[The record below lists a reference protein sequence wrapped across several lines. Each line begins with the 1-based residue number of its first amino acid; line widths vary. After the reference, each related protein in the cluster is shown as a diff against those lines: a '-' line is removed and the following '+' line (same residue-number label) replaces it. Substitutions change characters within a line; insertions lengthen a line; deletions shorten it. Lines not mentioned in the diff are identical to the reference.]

1 MTMSLQ
7 RQLAF
12 WVVALAAFV
21 LVLLVL
27 RDILLPFVAG
37 LALAYFLDPVA
48 DRLEKLG
55 ASRLVATA
63 VILATFVLVF
73 VLCMLVIVP
82 ALSHQVSRLAANFP
96 SYVETLTRFI
106 DEVSPAWLK
115 GLMAQGDQGVGGSVS
130 ELAAKGAAWTGTLLK
145 TLWSGGMALVSVAS
159 LIIVTPVVAFY
170 MLYDWDRMVKMVDS
184 WLPRDHAPAIRQ
196 IAHDIDAAMA
206 GFIRGQGTV
215 CILLGIFYAVGLTLA
230 GLNFALLIG
239 LASGLLSFIPFV
251 GAILGLV
258 ASVGVAL
265 VQFWPDWVM
274 VVVVAAIFGFGQF
287 LEGNFLSPRLVG
299 DSVGL
304 HPVWLMFSLFA
315 FGYLFGFV
323 GMLVAVPLAAAIG
336 VVTRFLLQR
345 YLRSPLYLG
354 TGGGKDHGSQD

>member
-1 MTMSLQ
+1 
-7 RQLAF
+7 
-12 WVVALAAFV
+12 
-21 LVLLVL
+21 
-27 RDILLPFVAG
+27 
-37 LALAYFLDPVA
+37 
-48 DRLEKLG
+48 
-55 ASRLVATA
+55 
-63 VILATFVLVF
+63 
-73 VLCMLVIVP
+73 
-82 ALSHQVSRLAANFP
+82 
-96 SYVETLTRFI
+96 
-106 DEVSPAWLK
+106 
-115 GLMAQGDQGVGGSVS
+115 
-130 ELAAKGAAWTGTLLK
+130 
-145 TLWSGGMALVSVAS
+145 MALVSVAS
-159 LIIVTPVVAFY
+159 LVIVTPVVAFY
-170 MLYDWDRMVKMVDS
+170 MLYDWDRMVKMVDG

-196 IAHDIDAAMA
+196 IARDIDAAMA

-215 CILLGIFYAVGLTLA
+215 CILLGIFYAIGLTVA

-251 GAILGLV
+251 GAIVGLI

-274 VVVVAAIFGFGQF
+274 VLVVAAIFGFGQF

-336 VVTRFLLQR
+336 VVTRFLLQK

-354 TGGGKDHGSQD
+354 TGGGKDHDSQD

>member
-1 MTMSLQ
+1 MTKSLQ

-12 WVVALAAFV
+12 WVVALAALV

-63 VILATFVLVF
+63 VILATFILVF
-73 VLCMLVIVP
+73 VLGMLVIVP
-82 ALSHQVSRLAANFP
+82 ALSQQVSRLAANFP
-96 SYVETLTRFI
+96 SYVDALTRFI
-106 DEVSPAWLK
+106 DESIPAWLK
-115 GLMAQGDQGVGGSVS
+115 AHMAQGDQGAGGSAS
-130 ELAAKGAAWTGTLLK
+130 ELATKGAAWTGTLLK

-159 LIIVTPVVAFY
+159 LVIVTPVVAFY
-170 MLYDWDRMVKMVDS
+170 MLYDWDRMVQMVDN

-196 IAHDIDAAMA
+196 IARDIDVAMA

-215 CILLGIFYAVGLTLA
+215 CILLGIFYAIGLTLA
-230 GLNFALLIG
+230 GLNFGLLIG
-239 LASGLLSFIPFV
+239 FASGLLSFIPFV
-251 GAILGLV
+251 GAIVGLV

-304 HPVWLMFSLFA
+304 HPVWLIFSLFA

-323 GMLVAVPLAAAIG
+323 GMLVAIPLAAAIG
-336 VVTRFLLQR
+336 VVTRFLLQM

-354 TGGGKDHGSQD
+354 TDGGKDHGSQD

>member
-1 MTMSLQ
+1 MIKSLQ
-7 RQLAF
+7 RQLVF

-48 DRLEKLG
+48 DRLERLG
-55 ASRLVATA
+55 TSRLVATA

-73 VLCMLVIVP
+73 VLCTLVIVP
-82 ALSHQVSRLAANFP
+82 PLSHQVSRLAANVP
-96 SYVETLTRFI
+96 SYVDALTRFI
-106 DEVSPAWLK
+106 DESSPAWLK
-115 GLMAQGDQGVGGSVS
+115 GLMAQGDEGVGGPAS
-130 ELAAKGAAWTGTLLK
+130 ELAARGAAWTGTLLK

-159 LIIVTPVVAFY
+159 LVIVTPVVAFY
-170 MLYDWDRMVKMVDS
+170 MLYDWDRMVQMVDS

-196 IAHDIDAAMA
+196 IARDIDAAMA

-215 CILLGIFYAVGLTLA
+215 CILLGIFYAIGLTLA
-230 GLNFALLIG
+230 GLNFGLLIG

-251 GAILGLV
+251 GAIVGLF

-274 VVVVAAIFGFGQF
+274 VVVIAAIFGFGQF

-304 HPVWLMFSLFA
+304 HPVWLIFSLFA

-323 GMLVAVPLAAAIG
+323 GMLVAIPLAAAIG
-336 VVTRFLLQR
+336 VVTRFLLQK

-354 TGGGKDHGSQD
+354 TDGGTDHGSQD